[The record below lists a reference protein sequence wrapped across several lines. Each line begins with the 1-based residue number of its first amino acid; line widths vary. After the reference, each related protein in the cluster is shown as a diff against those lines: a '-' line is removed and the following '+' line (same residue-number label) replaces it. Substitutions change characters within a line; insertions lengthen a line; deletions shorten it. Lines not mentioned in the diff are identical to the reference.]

1 MGGRAEGSVAAVRLT
16 IPHWFDFGEDRVH
29 VGDDLVRAAAWDA
42 LRLNTDG
49 PFSVPATRAAWE
61 EAAGGRPEIRARAE
75 RIVAIARERGVRRI
89 ASYGAGA
96 AVLELWMKRAAPDIE
111 LILTDYAE
119 GTVAR
124 VAAIFPEAQVV
135 RHDLLKDP
143 PLEAD
148 LHLFHRIDTE
158 LTNKQWRGVL
168 RRFARVPVLVAA
180 TEIIGLDRALK
191 EVARRLRV
199 RNLSRAGWLRTR
211 PAFEAIYGSTHTL
224 TPLALVDLDGW
235 MLEPRR

>member
-1 MGGRAEGSVAAVRLT
+1 VRLT

-61 EAAGGRPEIRARAE
+61 EAAGARPEIRERAE
-75 RIVAIARERGVRRI
+75 RIMAIARERGVRRI

-96 AVLELWMKRAAPDIE
+96 AVLELWMKRAAPEIE

-135 RHDLLKDP
+135 RHDLLTDP

-158 LTNKQWRGVL
+158 LTNKQWRAVL
-168 RRFARVPVLVAA
+168 RRFARVPVLVVA
-180 TEIIGLDRALK
+180 TEVIGLDRALG
-191 EVARRLRV
+191 EIARRLRV

-211 PAFEAIYGSTHTL
+211 PAFEAIFSMEHEI
-224 TPLALVDLDGW
+224 TPLTIVDLEGW
-235 MLEPRR
+235 MLEPRQ